1 MLHYLGKYLRKYRW
15 MYISGALFVVLTNL
29 FRVIGPRIVQHAIDL
44 LKPPISFSFLKRD
57 VLLIVAVAALQG
69 IFLFLMRRTI
79 IVASRKI
86 EFDLRN
92 DFFRKLEALSRPF
105 YDRFPT
111 GDIMSRATNDLN
123 AVRSMLGPGI
133 AYFINTI
140 FAFLMVIPMMLIISP
155 ILTLLALIPFP
166 IMAVLV
172 NRFGAAI
179 RKRFDRIQAQLAD
192 ITSFAQENFSGMFI
206 IKAFAQERNREKK
219 FRELNETYVRKN
231 LNYAR
236 IQAAFHPTMIV
247 MTGISVLIILLGGG
261 RLVIQGTI
269 TIGEF
274 TAFMLYMGMLVW
286 PSIALGWVVGLFQ
299 QGAAS
304 MQRMRQVLDAVPS
317 VSEGSIRVKCQKLRG
332 EIEFRQLTFGY
343 RENQPVLQDISLHIP
358 AQSVLGIIG
367 PTGSGKSTLT
377 KLIPRLYPLPD
388 GMLFVDGQDVNHY
401 HLPSLRRCIGV
412 VTQDAFLFSDTIRNN
427 ILFGAPEASAEEVEQ
442 VARIA
447 AIHEEIMDFPESYE
461 SVLGE
466 RGINLS
472 GGQKQRIALARAL
485 LPRPRILILDDAF
498 SALDTH
504 TEEKILT
511 ALRQF
516 FSDMTV
522 LIISHRISTLQNA
535 HHIVVLEDGRITESG
550 THVQLL
556 ERKGWYYRVY
566 VRQLLEQEIERVE

>member
-1 MLHYLGKYLRKYRW
+1 

-388 GMLFVDGQDVNHY
+388 GMLFVDGQDVNRY

>member
-1 MLHYLGKYLRKYRW
+1 

-44 LKPPISFSFLKRD
+44 LKPPISFSLLKRD

-166 IMAVLV
+166 VMAVLV

-317 VSEGSIRVKCQKLRG
+317 VSEGSIRVKCQELRG
-332 EIEFRQLTFGY
+332 EIEFRQLTFSY

-377 KLIPRLYPLPD
+377 KLIPRLYPLPE

-427 ILFGAPEASAEEVEQ
+427 ILFGAPEASSEEVEQ

-447 AIHEEIMDFPESYE
+447 AIHEEIVDFPEGYE

-566 VRQLLEQEIERVE
+566 VRQLLEQEIEHVE

>member
-1 MLHYLGKYLRKYRW
+1 MRKYRW